1 MTLCLNTHKQQQSDD
16 MTQSIEASLHNGV
29 ASIIFNRPEQ
39 GNIYD
44 EDVLCA
50 FIVALDDFAQDD
62 SVRVLHIR
70 GTGKDF
76 CLGADPEWMRRIGD
90 SPRYESTLSASQ
102 ISRMLET
109 LMHFPVPT
117 LAEVQGKAQAGALG
131 ILACCDYVIG
141 TESSCYHMNEIHHAA
156 MPVISTPY
164 LIRVMGE
171 RTVRA
176 LMLTGA
182 EIDSETALRHGLIQ
196 ERVPETVLRERVQAR
211 IDHWLSLSPVTL
223 RQAKI
228 VLTHSTPENFDP
240 DRSDELADLLA
251 STRQSYY
258 AQQ

>member
-1 MTLCLNTHKQQQSDD
+1 MTE
-16 MTQSIEASLHNGV
+16 SIEATLKHGV
-29 ASIIFNRPEQ
+29 ATIGFNRPDV
-39 GNIYD
+39 GNVYD

-50 FIVALDDFAQDD
+50 LITALDDFAEDET
-62 SVRVLHIR
+62 VRVLRIR
-70 GTGKDF
+70 GAGKNF
-76 CLGADPEWMRRIGD
+76 CLGADPIWMRRIAG
-90 SPRYESTLSASQ
+90 SPRHESNISASQ

-141 TESSCYHMNEIHHAA
+141 TESSSYQMNEIHQAA

-171 RTVRA
+171 RKVRS

-182 EIDSETALRHGLIQ
+182 EIDSETAQQMDLIQ
-196 ERVPETVLRERVQAR
+196 MRVPEDTLQAAVQAR
-211 IDHWLSLSPVTL
+211 IDHWLSLSPATL

-228 VLTHSTPENFDP
+228 VLSYSAPDTFDP
-240 DRSDELADLLA
+240 EMSDELADLLA
-251 STRQSYY
+251 ITRQEFY
-258 AQQ
+258 QKNPV

>member
-1 MTLCLNTHKQQQSDD
+1 
-16 MTQSIEASLHNGV
+16 MTQSIEANLQQGV
-29 ASIIFNRPEQ
+29 ASIVFNRPER
-39 GNIYD
+39 GNVYD

-70 GTGKDF
+70 GKGDNF
-76 CLGADPEWMRRIGD
+76 CLGADPDWMRRIGG
-90 SPRYESTLSASQ
+90 SPRHESTLSASQ

-141 TESSCYHMNEIHHAA
+141 TETSCYQMNEIHQAA

-182 EIDSETALRHGLIQ
+182 EIDAGQAQRLGLIQ
-196 ERVPETVLRERVQAR
+196 ERVPESSLKACVDAR
-211 IDHWLSLSPVTL
+211 IEHWLALSPVTL

-228 VLTHSTPENFDP
+228 ILSHSTPENFDP
-240 DRSDELADLLA
+240 ERSDDLADLLA
-251 STRQSYY
+251 ATRQSYY
-258 AQQ
+258 ESK

>member
-1 MTLCLNTHKQQQSDD
+1 
-16 MTQSIEASLHNGV
+16 MTQSIEANLAEGV
-29 ASIIFNRPEQ
+29 ATIVFNRPDR
-39 GNIYD
+39 GNVYD

-70 GTGKDF
+70 GEGDNF
-76 CLGADPEWMRRIGD
+76 CLGADPDWMRRIGG
-90 SPRYESTLSASQ
+90 SPRHESSLSASQ

-141 TESSCYHMNEIHHAA
+141 TEQSCYHMNEIHHAA

-176 LMLTGA
+176 LMLTGT
-182 EIDSETALRHGLIQ
+182 ELDSRQALRLGLIQ
-196 ERVPETVLRERVQAR
+196 ERVPVTELRARVDDR
-211 IDHWLSLSPVTL
+211 INQWLALSPVTL

-228 VLTHSTPENFDP
+228 ILSHSAPENFDP
-240 DRSDELADLLA
+240 ELSDDLADLLA
-251 STRQSYY
+251 ATRRSYY
-258 AQQ
+258 DQN